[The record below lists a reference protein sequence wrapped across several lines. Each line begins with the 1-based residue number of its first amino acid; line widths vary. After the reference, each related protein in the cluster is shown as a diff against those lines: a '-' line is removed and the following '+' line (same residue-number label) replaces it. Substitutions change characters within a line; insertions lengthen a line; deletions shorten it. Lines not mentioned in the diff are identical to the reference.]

1 MAEDIGTLVLQ
12 APDSIWAQLKKA
24 LRVETREQAAEL
36 VRTDSAAQKVA
47 VSILSG
53 SQSLLTKPEAR
64 SESLLTS
71 PKRKEKPV
79 ADRMYGKQPKVTF

>member
-1 MAEDIGTLVLQ
+1 MAEDIGTLILQ
-12 APDSIWAQLKKA
+12 APDHIWTKLKQA

-53 SQSLLTKPEAR
+53 SLLTKPEPR

-71 PKRKEKPV
+71 PKREPKPV
-79 ADRMYGKQPKVTF
+79 ADRVYSKQPKVTF